1 MIGAM
6 PAVAVRHERR
16 KGQEKRSKRPS
27 QLYIGGHW
35 LPPMSPSPTPSPNG
49 PHMDSD
55 DRLPEY
61 YLCGKVAI
69 ILFNLNSFY
78 FISTTYLVNNFDY
91 FCNLHRI
98 EVESHY

>member
-1 MIGAM
+1 MLRMIGAM

-35 LPPMSPSPTPSPNG
+35 LPPTSPSPTPSPNG
-49 PHMDSD
+49 QNLDAD

-61 YLCGKVAI
+61 YLCGKVI
-69 ILFNLNSFY
+69 NLNSFL
-78 FISTTYLVNNFDY
+78 YLFKQID
-91 FCNLHRI
+91 F
-98 EVESHY
+98 

>member
-49 PHMDSD
+49 PHLDSD

-61 YLCGKVAI
+61 YLCGKVPT
-69 ILFNLNSFY
+69 ILFYFLYFSFTL
-78 FISTTYLVNNFDY
+78 IKIN
-91 FCNLHRI
+91 
-98 EVESHY
+98 